1 LSHGFMA
8 LCDHN
13 VMLSCDCAM
22 KPWVILLAGLITATA
37 QAAGDDGFYENQCH
51 DAAAWSKTR

>member
-1 LSHGFMA
+1 
-8 LCDHN
+8 
-13 VMLSCDCAM
+13 M